1 MKNWKPIFVEN
12 SRIPVILSYIAPI
25 TIGAITCGF
34 IVFSRDKMDE
44 ELKRHETIHFQQF
57 LETLFIGF
65 ILFYLMDFLWNLILY
80 RDGKIAYYKIRAEQ
94 EAYNNDHDPL
104 YLQNRKRWKWLFPE
118 EGEL

>member
-25 TIGAITCGF
+25 NIGAITCGF
-34 IVFSRDKMDE
+34 VVFSRDKMDD

-80 RDGKIAYYKIRAEQ
+80 RDGKIAYYKIRAEE
-94 EAYNNDHDPL
+94 EAYDNDHDPL
-104 YLQNRKRWKWLFPE
+104 YLQNRKRWKWLFPSE
-118 EGEL
+118 ED